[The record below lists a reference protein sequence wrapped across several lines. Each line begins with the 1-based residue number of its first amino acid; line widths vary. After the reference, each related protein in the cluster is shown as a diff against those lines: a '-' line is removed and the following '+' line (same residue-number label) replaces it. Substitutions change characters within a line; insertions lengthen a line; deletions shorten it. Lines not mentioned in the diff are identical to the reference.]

1 MSKILVIGGGASGML
16 AAICAA
22 ARGHEVH
29 IIEKNEKFGKKIYI
43 TGKGRCNVTNDSPVE
58 EMLQKVIRNDK
69 FLYSAFYSFSSDMVM
84 EFFENAGCRLKVERG
99 NRVFPVSDH
108 ASDIIFTLVS
118 LMGKYHVHQHLN
130 TEVKSLVLERKT
142 VTGVVLK
149 DGSTM
154 KADKIIVATGG
165 LSYPSTG
172 STGDGYRFADK
183 AGHTITDTMP
193 SLVPFNVKEEYVK
206 DLQGRGLKNADLRII
221 TGNNIIY
228 QDFGE
233 MIFTHFGVSGPLILS
248 GSSYLGEYLCKNP
261 SVKND
266 DIKIVIDLKPA
277 LDSQQL
283 DARLLREFE
292 ENKNKN
298 IKNIFPHLLPS
309 KMHNV
314 FLKYAGID
322 GEKKINEIT
331 KEERARLV
339 YCFKNF
345 TMTFNGFRSYNE
357 AVITKGGVSVKE
369 INPSSMESKL
379 CRNLFFVGEVLDLDA
394 LTGGYNL
401 QIAWSTG
408 FLAGNSV

>member
-130 TEVKSLVLERKT
+130 TEVKSLVLDRKT
-142 VTGVVLK
+142 ATGVVLK
-149 DGSTM
+149 DGSTI

-183 AGHTITDTMP
+183 AGHTITDTIP

-206 DLQGRGLKNADLRII
+206 ELQGLVLKMPI
-221 TGNNIIY
+221 
-228 QDFGE
+228 
-233 MIFTHFGVSGPLILS
+233 
-248 GSSYLGEYLCKNP
+248 
-261 SVKND
+261 
-266 DIKIVIDLKPA
+266 
-277 LDSQQL
+277 
-283 DARLLREFE
+283 
-292 ENKNKN
+292 
-298 IKNIFPHLLPS
+298 
-309 KMHNV
+309 
-314 FLKYAGID
+314 
-322 GEKKINEIT
+322 
-331 KEERARLV
+331 
-339 YCFKNF
+339 
-345 TMTFNGFRSYNE
+345 
-357 AVITKGGVSVKE
+357 
-369 INPSSMESKL
+369 
-379 CRNLFFVGEVLDLDA
+379 
-394 LTGGYNL
+394 
-401 QIAWSTG
+401 
-408 FLAGNSV
+408 